1 VPEAR
6 GERAPQ
12 ARGARRSATATATA
26 TPTTRRGAQARPAPV
41 ALLARPLASYYI
53 LVGATL
59 LLLGLGL
66 VMVFSASSILE
77 FKSTGSASR
86 LFQKQLMWVVIGLPA
101 MWCAARLPVRFFRAL
116 AYPLLIVSMALLVLV
131 FVPGIGFGVPGAVRW
146 IGYGPLTLQPSE
158 LAKLALVLW
167 GADLFAR
174 KPKLLGDWK
183 HLYIPLVPVTTVIV
197 ALVMLEPDMGTTL
210 VLLCILVALLW
221 VAGVPGRQF
230 GAVFA
235 ALVSLSAVVA
245 VTESYRLNRLQF
257 WLHPER
263 DPLGK
268 GMQALQGRIGIA
280 QGGWFGLGLGNSR
293 QKWGILPNSHTDFI
307 FAIIGEELGLL
318 GTLIVV
324 VLFALLAY
332 AGIRI
337 ATRSTDSFS
346 RYAAAAVT
354 IWLLGQAVINMGA
367 VVGLVPITGIPLPLI
382 SFGGSALVPTL
393 FALGMLAS
401 FARREPGAAEALAA
415 RGPGPLE
422 RATRWSARY
431 YGFGP
436 APSGPA
442 SVRKGRR
449 RRRSRGQQ

>member
-1 VPEAR
+1 VTTVPEAR
-6 GERAPQ
+6 GVPVPE
-12 ARGARRSATATATA
+12 ARGVRRPEARSA
-26 TPTTRRGAQARPAPV
+26 PALPQV

-77 FKSTGSASR
+77 FETTGSASR
-86 LFQKQLMWVVIGLPA
+86 LFQKQLMWVAIGLPA
-101 MWCAARLPVRFFRAL
+101 LWSASRLPVRFFRVI
-116 AYPLLIVSMALLVLV
+116 AYPLLIASIVLLVLV
-131 FVPGIGFGVPGAVRW
+131 PIMGFGTDGAIRW
-146 IGYGPLTLQPSE
+146 ISFGPVTLQPSE

-197 ALVMLEPDMGTTL
+197 SLVMLEPDMGTTL
-210 VLLCILVALLW
+210 VVLCILVALLW

-230 GAVFA
+230 GGFFA
-235 ALVSLSAVVA
+235 ILVSLSALVA
-245 VTESYRLNRLQF
+245 VTESYRLARLQF

-324 VLFALLAY
+324 ALFALLGY

-337 ATRSTDSFS
+337 ATRSTDPFS

-354 IWLLGQAVINMGA
+354 IWLLGQAIINMGA

-415 RGPGPLE
+415 RGPGPLQ
-422 RATRWSARY
+422 RTTRWAARY

-436 APSGPA
+436 APSGPGSSRRA
-442 SVRKGRR
+442 RR
-449 RRRSRGQQ
+449 RRRSRGQS